1 MKHAV
6 LADLLVHSLGVV
18 PPSKDC
24 DVQSMLIW
32 LFNVYKEVWDLSG
45 WQHYTHIKSLSP
57 VLPMK
62 ILIFTTHWHL
72 PEV

>member
-6 LADLLVHSLGVV
+6 LADLLVLSLGVV

-32 LFNVYKEVWDLSG
+32 LFNVYKEVWDPSG
-45 WQHYTHIKSLSP
+45 
-57 VLPMK
+57 
-62 ILIFTTHWHL
+62 
-72 PEV
+72 